1 MHNVAG
7 LLLFQAY
14 ISALEHAK
22 GIDKQEYLSID
33 HELNLHKYYNTLS
46 YFWKCRRSINSGITA
61 LYLRH
66 GICYEAIMFLL
77 ASINTIINIVTHE

>member
-7 LLLFQAY
+7 LLFSQAY
-14 ISALEHAK
+14 ISALEHTK
-22 GIDKQEYLSID
+22 GINKQEYLSIA
-33 HELNLHKYYNTLS
+33 HKHNLHKYYSTLS

-66 GICYEAIMFLL
+66 GICYEAITF
-77 ASINTIINIVTHE
+77 SSGIHKYNNQDCHT